1 MTSPSGNSSAGADF
15 LCVRKGGEG
24 SLSAMQKDVGCAHSD
39 KSMSYGI
46 SAAPAW
52 NSKDRQGGSSMGN
65 NEVFSDIFH

>member
-1 MTSPSGNSSAGADF
+1 MTSPGGNFSAGADF
-15 LCVRKGGEG
+15 LCVRKEGRG
-24 SLSAMQKDVGCAHSD
+24 SLCVMQKDVGCAHSD
-39 KSMSYGI
+39 KLMAHGI